1 MAVIQVQSVQK
12 EVLKKQVNP
21 NRKLWATVCYY
32 YPQYTLKEASEL
44 PYRDLVL
51 LLNTARKLRASEH
64 LMLLNIAASPHT
76 KDGKGVN
83 ELRKKLKEEIE

>member
-12 EVLKKQVNP
+12 EVLKKQLNP

-51 LLNTARKLRASEH
+51 LLNTARKLRASENITRLSIANSSH
-64 LMLLNIAASPHT
+64 DAKSTKRLM
-76 KDGKGVN
+76 D
-83 ELRKKLKEEIE
+83 KLKKETE